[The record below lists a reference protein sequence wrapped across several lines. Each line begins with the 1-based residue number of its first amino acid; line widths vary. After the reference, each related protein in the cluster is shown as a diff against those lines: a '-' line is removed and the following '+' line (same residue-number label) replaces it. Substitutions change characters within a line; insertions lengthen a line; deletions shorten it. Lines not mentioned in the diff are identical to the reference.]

1 MRPENVPSNLNAVEV
16 ESAIRTFWKLFATK
30 KSEQWQSFYADVAL
44 VFGTA
49 SKRPEP
55 ARLVVLRRQREY
67 MAGSTRMQVEVG
79 HIDVEMLGPNCAVA
93 GYILKLHAEQVA
105 KMSASGN
112 RELEEHLENA
122 RVTQVFMRDEEGSL
136 RIVHEHVSTP
146 AET

>member
-1 MRPENVPSNLNAVEV
+1 MRPENVPSSLNAVEV
-16 ESAIRTFWKLFATK
+16 ESAIRSFWKSFAAK
-30 KSEQWQSFYADVAL
+30 KSELWQSFYADVAL

-55 ARLVVLRRQREY
+55 ARLIVLRRQREY
-67 MAGSTRMQVEVG
+67 MAASTRMQVEVG

-122 RVTQVFMRDEEGSL
+122 RVTQVFVRDEDGSL